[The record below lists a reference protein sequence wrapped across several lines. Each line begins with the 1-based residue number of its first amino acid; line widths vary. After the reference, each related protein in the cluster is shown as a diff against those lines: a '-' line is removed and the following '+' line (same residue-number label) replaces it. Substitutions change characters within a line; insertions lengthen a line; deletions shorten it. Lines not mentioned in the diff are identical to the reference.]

1 LSALANPG
9 DPVDG
14 VTQQWPDDRQA
25 VVAGHLAL
33 TRLREDQLSPFT
45 VTAAPDEV
53 PAIGELRPRSAEIHA
68 RSASPSSERGASV
81 PSPAAEPVG

>member
-1 LSALANPG
+1 MANPG

-53 PAIGELRPRSAEIHA
+53 PAIGELSLDPPMIFVWG
-68 RSASPSSERGASV
+68 SPSGLLIEGCGWC
-81 PSPAAEPVG
+81 VGGCG